1 MHIAR
6 YAHAR
11 GNRYGHV
18 CACVHAVCNVHA
30 VLWVCV
36 HTYEQQTH
44 THTCAC
50 VQCVHIC
57 VYVLCA
63 HTCPC
68 MHCVHSPMGVYV
80 NTRVHAHAVCTY
92 VCVCLPLTCAHKT
105 NRAVCT
111 LNTRTYV
118 HIRIHIQTHRTLC
131 TLCVSVH
138 TCKTYIPTVH
148 TAYTCTRVHIT
159 HMSAHRPPWADRHIT
174 CHAQPCTYVHPAHI
188 CAHTYS

>member
-1 MHIAR
+1 MYTDARHPRARRHAPDCVHIAR

-18 CACVHAVCNVHA
+18 CACVHAVCHVHA

-36 HTYEQQTH
+36 HTYEQRTH
-44 THTCAC
+44 THTCAG

-68 MHCVHSPMGVYV
+68 MHCAHSPMGVYV

-92 VCVCLPLTCAHKT
+92 MCVCLPLTCVHM
-105 NRAVCT
+105 NPQGCVHVE
-111 LNTRTYV
+111 RT
-118 HIRIHIQTHRTLC
+118 HIRA
-131 TLCVSVH
+131 H
-138 TCKTYIPTVH
+138 TCSH
-148 TAYTCTRVHIT
+148 TD
-159 HMSAHRPPWADRHIT
+159 PQD
-174 CHAQPCTYVHPAHI
+174 PAHAA
-188 CAHTYS
+188 CARTHL